1 MKNNK
6 EIIKKIIRICPKN
19 KLRDTIDLDELNLEE
34 DDPLL
39 AAAEQLSDP
48 ETPDI
53 SERFKI
59 KENVKRG
66 FRERKLIES
75 EQKLKIEEQKV
86 KDYDIQ
92 PQLDRQPTETDK
104 LPRDISPPLKVI
116 EKIEESK
123 SSKETEK
130 ASKPYQQRT
139 DISISNIKLTDK
151 PEEEKKVIH
160 GQAVQRISMKDV
172 SLTIYH

>member
-1 MKNNK
+1 M
-6 EIIKKIIRICPKN
+6 
-19 KLRDTIDLDELNLEE
+19 
-34 DDPLL
+34 
-39 AAAEQLSDP
+39 
-48 ETPDI
+48 
-53 SERFKI
+53 
-59 KENVKRG
+59 
-66 FRERKLIES
+66 IES
-75 EQKLKIEEQKV
+75 EQKIKIEEQKV

-92 PQLDRQPTETDK
+92 PQLERQPTETDK

-172 SLTIYH
+172 GLIIYH